1 MEPHQLR
8 IAISILIRAAQ
19 NATKIAS
26 YDDDIQTGMSY
37 AMAQEVYNPIAKAN
51 LLEGAH
57 GWRKDSLLR
66 RGQSGRDVARALQK
80 MKPDPGVHP
89 SLTDF
94 GPQAIKKGPVT
105 KYALKSVDSMVQK
118 ANRSGISFDMLVGG
132 LWSSA
137 MLPGVG
143 GDGLMDSSTE
153 DFWFKLGRT
162 KARDIKSG
170 RFTLAM
176 ANGATNKKL
185 TDLAKNLLKSVGDH
199 GQGEDVSGVGL
210 DEYQTGSGGEVS
222 DENIV
227 TLLFSAIS
235 NPGKWHNRAKEWF
248 NEHIGGRLS
257 GTMLEV
263 FEAYQH
269 LGATPKGGIQGGY
282 NAAAEFVNKKREEK
296 GVAPISPK
304 GVKKAWE
311 GIKARFPDA
320 FETGLH
326 DRKYNDLMKG
336 LLDEN
341 EMTSGFFGG
350 RGYGDVQYDD
360 SRMAS
365 IVKRHAYRQQLRVR
379 KLAST
384 KTAGWMSSWEWKSKK
399 DVIEH
404 IKRRVVRSP
413 LMVSN
418 GRGGCAMLAKDSN
431 GKKSIFVFLIN
442 KEGGEWGY
450 KDMHESM
457 GPYYYE
463 VPLKMLKAADPP
475 QNETAQNWREKV
487 RKAQGLR
494 AIKWQPGDLCSVYGN
509 KFEVVSKRKR
519 GWLVKSLAN
528 GKLYSAMP
536 RQMEPLR

>member
-8 IAISILIRAAQ
+8 IAISILIRAAR
-19 NATKIAS
+19 NATKTAS
-26 YDDDIQTGMSY
+26 YDDDIQIGMSY

-360 SRMAS
+360 SRLAS

-379 KLAST
+379 KAST
-384 KTAGWMSSWEWKSKK
+384 KTANIDYDWWAKNGRSFKSKTT
-399 DVIEH
+399 
-404 IKRRVVRSP
+404 RAVR
-413 LMVSN
+413 MVQ
-418 GRGGCAMLAKDSN
+418 RDP
-431 GKKSIFVFLIN
+431 KKA
-442 KEGGEWGY
+442 
-450 KDMHESM
+450 
-457 GPYYYE
+457 
-463 VPLKMLKAADPP
+463 LKAAEELFAIMERRGYPD
-475 QNETAQNWREKV
+475 NWHRVQRLKEDAEHEI
-487 RKAQGLR
+487 RMQSG
-494 AIKWQPGDLCSVYGN
+494 
-509 KFEVVSKRKR
+509 
-519 GWLVKSLAN
+519 GW
-528 GKLYSAMP
+528 
-536 RQMEPLR
+536 